1 MPEKKE
7 KIMSGKNKSALA
19 RIGRIEGRILAIR
32 GQRVIVDADLA
43 ELYGAST
50 KSLNQAVRRNR
61 DRFPDDFV
69 FQLTDKEKADVV
81 TNCDH
86 LKKLRFSST
95 LPYAFTEHG
104 AIMAASVLN
113 KPLAVEVS
121 VYVVRA
127 FVRLREML
135 VSNAELARKLE
146 RLEHKLEL
154 HDGKLT
160 AHDDAIAAVLSA
172 IRELMTSPEPPK
184 KRRIGFIQDD

>member
-1 MPEKKE
+1 MALPEKRG

-19 RIGRIEGRILAIR
+19 RIGRIEERILAIR

-61 DRFPDDFV
+61 DRSPDDFV

-113 KPLAVEVS
+113 KPWRWKSAFTSCARLCGCARCWS
-121 VYVVRA
+121 QTQSWRA
-127 FVRLREML
+127 SWSAWNTS
-135 VSNAELARKLE
+135 SNCT
-146 RLEHKLEL
+146 
-154 HDGKLT
+154 T
-160 AHDDAIAAVLSA
+160 AN
-172 IRELMTSPEPPK
+172 
-184 KRRIGFIQDD
+184 